1 MILILYI
8 IVGAFIG
15 TLLNYL
21 ADVLPVEKWFSLPS
35 CSNCGG
41 RFSVVNYLFSFRCP
55 HCQAKPK
62 ARYWIVLVLS
72 VILSVLLV
80 FFPLKPFSYWAS
92 LPLLVFLGLIVIIDI
107 EHRAVLF
114 TTDFVG
120 IGLGLIYGWILHGV
134 WNTLLG
140 GLLGAAIMLGM
151 YYLGVLFNRVVA
163 RIRKQEVDEVA
174 LGLGDVFVSGYLGLI
189 CGVQHVPAL
198 IILAILLSGVFAI
211 LYLIVKAIAKKYSA
225 FSAIAYAPF
234 LILALL
240 ILFYLPA

>member
-8 IVGAFIG
+8 FIG
-15 TLLNYL
+15 ALAGILLNYL
-21 ADVLPVEKWFSLPS
+21 ADVLPVEKKFALPVCSQCGKPFSII
-35 CSNCGG
+35 
-41 RFSVVNYLFSFRCP
+41 NYLFSFHCP

-72 VILSVLLV
+72 MVLSVLLV

-92 LPLLVFLGLIVIIDI
+92 LPLLVFLGLIVIIDV

-114 TTDFVG
+114 VTDFVG
-120 IGLGLIYGWILHGV
+120 IGLGLIYGWLLHGV

-151 YYLGVLFNRVVA
+151 YFLGILFNRVVA
-163 RIRKQEVDEVA
+163 RIRNQEVDEVA

-189 CGVQHVPAL
+189 CGLQHVPAM

-234 LILALL
+234 LIVATL
-240 ILFYLPA
+240 ILFYLPS